1 MNQQLY
7 AEISGFC
14 MLLLCMVHEGNKQIH
29 TLHSVMTIYV
39 HDSCTEMSLCV
50 SCRSLKQEVVV
61 LTLGWKT
68 ASISQDIPVDK
79 EPGGSKLQYKSK

>member
-14 MLLLCMVHEGNKQIH
+14 MTPPCMVHEGNKQIH

-39 HDSCTEMSLCV
+39 HDSCLCV
-50 SCRSLKQEVVV
+50 QMCRSLKEEVVV
-61 LTLGWKT
+61 LTLG
-68 ASISQDIPVDK
+68 
-79 EPGGSKLQYKSK
+79 